1 MTKHTTGAQSL
12 IIDVGTAFL
21 SSGLLGKSKTGTPR
35 LESLERAPIGSG
47 SDTSRDALLV
57 LVEEALKGI
66 LTKYQSKKINHVHI
80 VLAAPWYE
88 AHIKT
93 INSHAE
99 KPVSISE
106 RTINKAVEQYKQEAP
121 PKSGNVDVEAVAVQ
135 VRVNGY
141 GTEVREPVQ
150 GQDLRINFYES
161 ETSETVHKKITDRI
175 HAVFPHTVI
184 SFHTFPLVSLV
195 ALRSLT
201 SESSFIVVDVA
212 GEMTEVGLVH
222 EDCLV
227 HLGSF
232 PIGYYTIARESGE
245 NKENIADALSRLEV
259 YGRGELSHEETSST
273 AERFTKAF
281 TPWKEAFQKTMHE
294 ASGVAPIPQ
303 RLFLIT
309 DREHTLWI
317 RRGIEAENTFSF
329 GIETVAAP
337 YVQNHLELGEGA
349 SYDIFLSLSALF
361 FHTYRSALIGEAS

>member
-1 MTKHTTGAQSL
+1 MTTHTTNQSL

-35 LESLERAPIGSG
+35 LENLERSALGNG
-47 SDTSRDALLV
+47 SDTSRDALIGT
-57 LVEEALKGI
+57 VEEALKGI
-66 LTKYQSKKINHVHI
+66 LVKYQTKKISHVHV

-93 INSHAE
+93 INSHAD
-99 KPVSISE
+99 KAVSISE
-106 RTINKAVEQYKQEAP
+106 RTVGRAVEQYKQEAP
-121 PKSGNVDVEAVAVQ
+121 PKPGNIDVEAVAVE

-141 GTEVREPVQ
+141 PTEVHEPVQ

-161 ETSETVHKKITDRI
+161 ETSEAIAKKITDRI
-175 HAVFPHTVI
+175 HAVFPHVAI

-201 SESSFIVVDVA
+201 SESSFAIADVA
-212 GEMTEVGLVH
+212 GEMTEVSVVH

-232 PIGYYTIARESGE
+232 PIGYYTIARAVGE
-245 NKENIADALSRLEV
+245 GKDNIADALSRLEV
-259 YGRGELSHEETSST
+259 FGRNELSNQETGVMG
-273 AERFTKAF
+273 EQFTKAF
-281 TPWKEAFQKTMHE
+281 TAWREAFQKTVRE
-294 ASGVAPIPQ
+294 ASEVAPIPQ

-317 RRGIEAENTFSF
+317 RRGVEAENTFSM
-329 GIETVAAP
+329 GVETVSAP

-349 SYDIFLSLSALF
+349 TYDIFLSLSALF
-361 FHTYRSALIGEAS
+361 FHTYHSALIGETS